1 MVTKNR
7 SAFYNESGSAFYNES
22 GSASGSESSPRFITY
37 PKRCGNKMLQEMLAS
52 EGEGPQEEVSMVAPS
67 HADQLLQNYML
78 SVNRLA

>member
-1 MVTKNR
+1 MVTKNP
-7 SAFYNESGSAFYNES
+7 SAFYNESGSAFYNE
-22 GSASGSESSPRFITY
+22 SASGSESSPRFITY
-37 PKRCGNKMLQEMLAS
+37 PKRCGNKMLREMLAS